1 MNTMLPQPKEK
12 KLRRLN
18 LHADTHEVFNDL
30 ANELKGNI
38 DSDTIK
44 RIALAKGIQH
54 MPVDYKLKPKDSAKK
69 NQTTRLE
76 IVENNFFDAVI
87 RQKNKITHL
96 TKEVKKDL
104 YERYLEYGAILLR
117 QELEEEV
124 RNPHFLFNFYRYSV
138 PKIKRINF
146 ISRNRKDEGEIPVI
160 ELHLGTN
167 EVGEPIFTLFNDK
180 NNAGFHMG
188 IIGTTGS
195 GKTQLALRIASQI
208 YNQSKNTNIIF
219 LDYAKGDVAKNLKF
233 INDLSATVIDVAK
246 DGIPFNPLKLEIV
259 GSKEIQE
266 LKELIASNQSKI
278 GSAQKMELYDV
289 LEALYEKIEV
299 PDFKILY
306 EGMREYYESRNRGA
320 NVLVELFH
328 ALSISE
334 IFPNSNAKNLYT
346 SFMNDN
352 IIFDLS
358 GIDQTMR
365 IKELITFFVLHKIYS
380 EAISKK
386 DSRVDN
392 KTNMQEIRT
401 VVFIDEGHNYM
412 SSKNP
417 ILEKMLREL
426 RSVGVSIVIMS
437 QDYTDFRKSSFD
449 YTSLMNWTFFMK
461 QKISEKHVAEGL
473 SVPRHLIEN
482 IPNFNELS
490 THCFYSK
497 RLQEKDDYVTFIKGE
512 GYND

>member
-1 MNTMLPQPKEK
+1 MIPQQPKEK

-18 LHADTHEVFNDL
+18 LHADTHEVFDNLAAEFKRNDV
-30 ANELKGNI
+30 

-44 RIALAKGIQH
+44 RIALAKGIKH
-54 MPVDYKLKPKDSAKK
+54 MPVDYVLKPKDIAQKA
-69 NQTTRLE
+69 QTTRLE
-76 IVENNFFDAVI
+76 IIENDFFDAVI
-87 RQKNKITHL
+87 RQKNQIPHL
-96 TKEVKKDL
+96 TKELKKDL

-124 RNPHFLFNFYRYSV
+124 KSSHLLFNFYRYNV
-138 PKIKRINF
+138 PKSEGMSYVSKH
-146 ISRNRKDEGEIPVI
+146 KQDEGVIPII
-160 ELHLGTN
+160 ELYLGTN
-167 EVGEPIFTLFNDK
+167 EDGEPVFTLFNDK
-180 NNAGFHMG
+180 GNAGFHMG

-208 YNQSKNTNIIF
+208 YKQSKNTNIIF
-219 LDYAKGDVAKNLKF
+219 LDYAKGDVAKNHKF
-233 INDLSATVIDVAK
+233 INDLSSIVIDVAK
-246 DGIPFNPLKLEIV
+246 DGIPFNPLNLEKV
-259 GSKEIQE
+259 GGKEIQE
-266 LKELIASNQSKI
+266 LKELFVSNQSRI

-289 LEALYEKIEV
+289 LEALYEKMEV
-299 PDFKILY
+299 PDFGTLY
-306 EGMREYYESRNRGA
+306 EELREYYESRNKGA

-334 IFPNSNAKNLYT
+334 IFPSTNSEELFS
-346 SFMNDN
+346 SFMNEN

-365 IKELITFFVLHKIYS
+365 IKELVTFFVLHRIYS

-386 DSRVDN
+386 DSRVDS
-392 KTNMQEIRT
+392 KTGMQEIRT

-412 SSKNP
+412 ASKNP

-426 RSVGVSIVIMS
+426 RSVGVSVVIMS
-437 QDYTDFRKSSFD
+437 QDYTDFRKSGFD
-449 YTSLMNWTFFMK
+449 YTSLMNWTFYMK
-461 QKISEKHVAEGL
+461 QKISEKHIAEGL
-473 SVPRHLIEN
+473 SVPRRLMEN
-482 IPNFNELS
+482 MPNFSDLD

-497 RLQEKDDYVTFIKGE
+497 KLSEKDDYVTFIKGE